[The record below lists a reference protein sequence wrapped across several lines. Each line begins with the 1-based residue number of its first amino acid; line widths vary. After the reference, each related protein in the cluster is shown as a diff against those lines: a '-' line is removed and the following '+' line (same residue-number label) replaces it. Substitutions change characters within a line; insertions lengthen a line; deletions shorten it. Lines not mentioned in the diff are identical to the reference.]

1 MAQVYITKRAH
12 FSAAHRLHS
21 EQLDEKQNEKIYGL
35 CNNPYGHG
43 HNYELEI
50 TIKGEPDPVTGMI
63 MDLKELKDI
72 INKEIVDKMDHKHLN
87 YDVDF
92 MKDIVPTAENIAIVI
107 WNRLK
112 AKIKT
117 GELYEVKVYETPR
130 NIAVYRGE

>member
-1 MAQVYITKRAH
+1 MAVVYITRKAH

-21 EQLDEKQNEKIYGL
+21 DLLDDKQNEQLYGL

-43 HNYELEI
+43 HNYDLEI
-50 TIKGEPDPVTGMI
+50 TIKGEPDPVTGMV

-72 INKEIVDKMDHKHLN
+72 INEEVIDRMDHKHLN
-87 YDVDF
+87 LDVDF
-92 MKDIVPTAENIAIVI
+92 MKGIVPTAENIAVVI

-112 AKIKT
+112 EKINK

-130 NIAVYRGE
+130 NIAIYRGE